1 MHTGRAPLRLLP
13 ILICLA
19 ALLLATACGDGEF
32 KDPSTLCEPN
42 SSADEESLTAT
53 PEITREHIIEVRE
66 KYRDLIRRQPN
77 YSGSGGPALLMDENG
92 ESTQVRGIIVRV
104 TEKVDQ
110 SAIPAEDRIPDCLE
124 GVPVQIVEEEAGKR
138 LLGGSQ

>member
-1 MHTGRAPLRLLP
+1 MHTGKSSFRLLP
-13 ILICLA
+13 LLICLA
-19 ALLLATACGDGEF
+19 ALLLAAACGDDTF

-42 SSADEESLTAT
+42 SSAEEESLTT

-77 YSGSGGPALLMDENG
+77 YRTHGGPALLMDENG
-92 ESTQVRGIIVRV
+92 EYTQVSGIMVWV
-104 TEKVDQ
+104 TKKVDQ

-124 GVPVQIVEEEAGKR
+124 GVPVQIVEEEADNR

>member
-1 MHTGRAPLRLLP
+1 M
-13 ILICLA
+13 
-19 ALLLATACGDGEF
+19 
-32 KDPSTLCEPN
+32 
-42 SSADEESLTAT
+42 TAT

-77 YSGSGGPALLMDENG
+77 YSTHGGPALLMDENG
-92 ESTQVRGIIVRV
+92 EYTQVKGIMVWV
-104 TEKVDQ
+104 TKKVDQ

-124 GVPVQIVEEEAGKR
+124 GVPVQIVEEETDNR